1 MLFFIF
7 RIPIVRALNTNKLI
21 INYNRLKISTE
32 NSNSSYYY
40 DKFINYDLSTVVT
53 NSLVKSYNNS
63 FTFRISTLKLW
74 VKTIF
79 IESTFRLIIKYQGR
93 ISALKSYIISYRKS
107 GLKNV
112 LRYCWEFSTCLLKA
126 FCTHLV

>member
-63 FTFRISTLKLW
+63 YTFIISNLKL
-74 VKTIF
+74 
-79 IESTFRLIIKYQGR
+79 
-93 ISALKSYIISYRKS
+93 
-107 GLKNV
+107 
-112 LRYCWEFSTCLLKA
+112 
-126 FCTHLV
+126 